1 MLTRK
6 TQYAW
11 MALGGLIC
19 LFGLVLACKLR
30 DGNRAIAQADKT
42 SQPPLLKED
51 DAKLSSPPP
60 AMLTKPKD
68 APYPPPLLQ
77 TMEPEK
83 VLSSPKKNRTEP
95 KASSEKM
102 TNFPTPPFQMI
113 EPKNVLPS
121 QKNRSEPK
129 ATLEMPLPTEPPPLK
144 ASFQGFHEPTS
155 SPSDPVLPASF
166 APNTPTPSEK
176 KSAESL
182 PPPTP
187 LDKSKPTPKADKFG
201 MIERNFEILDGPQ
214 SVKKDLPSKTEMKSK
229 SPPEDVLS
237 GTPKVEK
244 ISGTSLPPSW
254 NAPLVSAAPAAEH
267 ETAKTQPGE
276 PPLAPAPGPVQLYH
290 VHGTETLQDIAR
302 RTLGSSERWSDL
314 HKLNPTLKPEEPL
327 HSGTTVRLPA
337 DACVQADDAE
347 PVKPLPALRPKPA
360 APKAKSLP
368 LTGTYQ
374 CSLDEKGQ
382 LTLPRAIRDQLNSS
396 DTVLL
401 SPGPDKCL
409 WLTNQPH
416 LERLGERLDQSRANE
431 ADVRVF
437 KRLYFAQTEKLS
449 VNGDGR
455 VAIPERLGQ
464 FAGLHQEVVLVGIDD
479 HFEVW
484 DAARWRAYTQQKS
497 GGRSAAMT
505 EQE

>member
-19 LFGLVLACKLR
+19 LFGLVLVCKLR
-30 DGNRAIAQADKT
+30 DGNKAIAQADKL
-42 SQPPLLKED
+42 SLPPLVEQGE
-51 DAKLSSPPP
+51 AKLSAPPP
-60 AMLTKPKD
+60 ALMSKPMDTPLPTSSLPML
-68 APYPPPLLQ
+68 
-77 TMEPEK
+77 EPEK
-83 VLSSPKKNRTEP
+83 ILPPKGDKTKEP
-95 KASSEKM
+95 AKKEK
-102 TNFPTPPFQMI
+102 T
-113 EPKNVLPS
+113 
-121 QKNRSEPK
+121 SEPK
-129 ATLEMPLPTEPPPLK
+129 ATLNMPFPAEPLP
-144 ASFQGFHEPTS
+144 APT
-155 SPSDPVLPASF
+155 VLPASF
-166 APNTPTPSEK
+166 GPNTPTH
-176 KSAESL
+176 A
-182 PPPTP
+182 
-187 LDKSKPTPKADKFG
+187 
-201 MIERNFEILDGPQ
+201 Q
-214 SVKKDLPSKTEMKSK
+214 KKDLPALPSLNPLDRPPQLPAPPHSGDKAQSKPMLPFVMSGLKSTSNIGTDK
-229 SPPEDVLS
+229 PPATPSSPTKPA
-237 GTPKVEK
+237 TPKTGSE
-244 ISGTSLPPSW
+244 GSLPPSW
-254 NAPLVSAAPAAEH
+254 NAPVSAAAPSGIQLSEH
-267 ETAKTQPGE
+267 ETIKTQPGE

-314 HKLNPTLKPEEPL
+314 HKLNPALKPDEPL
-327 HSGTTVRLPA
+327 RSGTTVRLPA

-347 PVKPLPALRPKPA
+347 PIKPLPALRPKPT
-360 APKAKSLP
+360 APKAKALP

-416 LERLGERLDQSRANE
+416 LERLGEHLEQSQANE

-455 VAIPERLGQ
+455 VAVPERLSQ

-484 DAARWRAYTQQKS
+484 DAARWRSYTQQKS
-497 GGRSAAMT
+497 AARSAALA
-505 EQE
+505 EPE